1 MSTPAW
7 ILEIVGAAMLL
18 IAELSAG
25 QLLVTRAWT
34 RRGGTDADIAVS
46 QLLMGVAMASLLV
59 PGLRTLPNAVWEVVF
74 AVVTAWFAWSLW
86 RERRGAAAA
95 AGRHDAQ
102 RIVHSAAMLY
112 LFAALPGPS
121 VAESGAPASGTGGM
135 SGMPGMAS
143 MSPGGTATLHASTL
157 ALVFVLLLIACT
169 VRDLDR
175 RARVD
180 DYLPVVGRRLVP
192 GGSALAAAAAR
203 PVALGQ
209 TAYAD
214 AEHLLLSPAVVKGC
228 QVATGVAI
236 AFILVIMILCIDMH
250 PYH

>member
-7 ILEIVGAAMLL
+7 ILEIFGAAMLL
-18 IAELSAG
+18 IAEVSAG
-25 QLLVTRAWT
+25 QLLVTRA
-34 RRGGTDADIAVS
+34 RARHGGTDADIAVS
-46 QLLMGVAMASLLV
+46 QLLMGIAMASLLV
-59 PGLRTLPNAVWEVVF
+59 PGLRTLPNNVWEVVF
-74 AVVTAWFAWSLW
+74 AVVTAWFAWCLW
-86 RERRGAAAA
+86 RERRGRGAVAA
-95 AGRHDAQ
+95 AGRHDALHV
-102 RIVHSAAMLY
+102 VHGAAMLY

-143 MSPGGTATLHASTL
+143 MSTGGTATLHASTL

-169 VRDLDR
+169 VRELDR

-180 DYLPVVGRRLVP
+180 DYFPVAGRREVP

-228 QVATGVAI
+228 QVATGVTI
-236 AFILVIMILCIDMH
+236 AFILVIMI
-250 PYH
+250 